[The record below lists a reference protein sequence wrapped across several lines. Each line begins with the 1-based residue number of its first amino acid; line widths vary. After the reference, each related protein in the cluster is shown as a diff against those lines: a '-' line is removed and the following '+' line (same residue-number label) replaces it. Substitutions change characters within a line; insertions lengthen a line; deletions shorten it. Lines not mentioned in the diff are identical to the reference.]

1 MVELQVTNDSANPVP
16 TALLITFT
24 VCTTLLVSVHM
35 LALMISTCILPH
47 VEAVAS
53 VHGLAAVSESP
64 HKRMHYYIEIAWASS
79 TVLGIFLFLVGMT
92 LINVFV

>member
-1 MVELQVTNDSANPVP
+1 MVEMQINNTSGNRVPVG
-16 TALLITFT
+16 LLVTFT

-53 VHGLAAVSESP
+53 IHGLAAVS
-64 HKRMHYYIEIAWASS
+64 
-79 TVLGIFLFLVGMT
+79 
-92 LINVFV
+92 

>member
-1 MVELQVTNDSANPVP
+1 MVEMQVTKGVP
-16 TALLITFT
+16 TGLLVTFT

-53 VHGLAAVSESP
+53 VHGLVTVSDRWFD
-64 HKRMHYYIEIAWASS
+64 H
-79 TVLGIFLFLVGMT
+79 
-92 LINVFV
+92 